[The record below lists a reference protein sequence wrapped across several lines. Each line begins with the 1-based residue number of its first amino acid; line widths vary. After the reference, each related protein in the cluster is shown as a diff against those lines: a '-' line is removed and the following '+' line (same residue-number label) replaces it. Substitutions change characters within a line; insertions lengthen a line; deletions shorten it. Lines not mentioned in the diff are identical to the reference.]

1 MKTFYDWLMEKY
13 PKVNYKVK
21 IKKITPAVLAGDLK
35 FSYKQFQELDFNNPN
50 VLTENVYRKYV
61 NPDYTLYD
69 YFFHFVNNKASN
81 ETLETFVKLWNEYRN
96 EVKE

>member
-13 PKVNYKVK
+13 P
-21 IKKITPAVLAGDLK
+21 
-35 FSYKQFQELDFNNPN
+35 Q
-50 VLTENVYRKYV
+50 
-61 NPDYTLYD
+61 DYTLYD
-69 YFFHFVNNKASN
+69 YFCHFVNNKASN